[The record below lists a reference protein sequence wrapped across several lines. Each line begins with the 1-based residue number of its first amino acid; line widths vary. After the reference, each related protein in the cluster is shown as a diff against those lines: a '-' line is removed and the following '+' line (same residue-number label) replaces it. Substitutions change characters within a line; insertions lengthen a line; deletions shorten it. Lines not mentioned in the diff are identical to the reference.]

1 MSDTTAGER
10 KKISQEKQVRQVKK
24 AQPNSFP
31 HSSKVFVFNETLFLR
46 NKKNDKVYKAV
57 EILEENRPLY
67 ECSHCQTGAIE
78 RIQLLSYS
86 QS

>member
-46 NKKNDKVYKAV
+46 NKKNDKV
-57 EILEENRPLY
+57 
-67 ECSHCQTGAIE
+67 
-78 RIQLLSYS
+78 
-86 QS
+86 